1 MLPFHSQ
8 CCRTN
13 TDEDHD
19 DNEGNNNEHWSQW
32 RCSSVLPGHWDENQ
46 ESPDI
51 KDVSHWSLINS
62 KSQPKWHIPPP
73 HPLHFYNQLFATK
86 LQGTFGYRRER
97 KISHLHIRLIAPQK
111 AVSHDSTLLFCTTE
125 QSTERHPYRWEENEV
140 HYASKRHTWCVIT
153 QLLLLMATG
162 YHPQRRLPSA
172 WQLNTPSTLPSVF
185 TAKKKKKKW
194 RCSYPTRTLL
204 QPCFLAHFPN
214 IQKITWVKHSGELH

>member
-1 MLPFHSQ
+1 M
-8 CCRTN
+8 TY
-13 TDEDHD
+13 
-19 DNEGNNNEHWSQW
+19 
-32 RCSSVLPGHWDENQ
+32 
-46 ESPDI
+46 
-51 KDVSHWSLINS
+51 
-62 KSQPKWHIPPP
+62 PPP

-97 KISHLHIRLIAPQK
+97 KISHLHIRLIAPRK
-111 AVSHDSTLLFCTTE
+111 AISHDSTLLFCTTE

-185 TAKKKKKKW
+185 TAKKKKKW

>member
-73 HPLHFYNQLFATK
+73 TLSIFITNFSQQNSRGHLDIEEKGKSPIFTSASLHRRRQSAMIPLCF
-86 LQGTFGYRRER
+86 
-97 KISHLHIRLIAPQK
+97 SAPQ
-111 AVSHDSTLLFCTTE
+111 SSPRRDIHTDERRMRSTMLQKDILGVLL
-125 QSTERHPYRWEENEV
+125 
-140 HYASKRHTWCVIT
+140 
-153 QLLLLMATG
+153 
-162 YHPQRRLPSA
+162 
-172 WQLNTPSTLPSVF
+172 
-185 TAKKKKKKW
+185 
-194 RCSYPTRTLL
+194 
-204 QPCFLAHFPN
+204 
-214 IQKITWVKHSGELH
+214 HSFSC